1 MQGSPFIQ
9 LPLSLQYTPFVAEY
23 NADNARS
30 FVGRCVGTGVSVG
43 WEVIVGLGVGAK
55 LIVGLGVGQNVPME
69 VPLKSHKLSMSVILS
84 DRADT

>member
-1 MQGSPFIQ
+1 MAKYS
-9 LPLSLQYTPFVAEY
+9 
-23 NADNARS
+23 ADNARS

-43 WEVIVGLGVGAK
+43 AKVSVGVSVGAK